1 MTQNFDRTQG
11 YFEGSRQVHLP
22 DVYPPF
28 LFREVHA
35 NHGVVACEGSMFKSK
50 FANALTTMM
59 IGSLGLASA
68 ENKLS
73 VAYAGDAGHMDDL
86 IEWMCARYTR
96 ESLVI
101 TRSLESQ
108 QLLSGLGVPN
118 ELGADTAW
126 TFEPR
131 PPDYAR
137 STLRKAG
144 WDEKTPILVLCPIHP
159 FVWPVRASVAKY
171 IAAATT
177 GAYKDSQ
184 YRTVYFFESGAE
196 VDRKFNHYVAGY
208 AQAAKAFLQ
217 RHKVF
222 PILVAM
228 ERLDAVACR
237 AIEKEIPGTP
247 IFTSDDYDMFELVSI
262 LRACSYMV
270 SSRYHGIVTCM
281 PAGVVSAGVTM
292 DERIRNL
299 MRERGHQHLLLNV
312 DDPDLGPKLLDVME
326 KLVREAESVRDS
338 IGRTVVSQSESHVA
352 HGHFL
357 RRRSSQNVSGIPAAQ
372 GRAQLGRQF
381 AAVSATLRKLVE
393 GYDSSA
399 VSRHSW
405 PAASLNVPSVCFA
418 CFTRAISDAMPNFL
432 ENTFAQLAAGSGRV
446 VLREIRGDE
455 VRQRLRR
462 GTSRSGR
469 GAYAPIFAVPA
480 CSPVI
485 VVRLL
490 APNSI
495 RWAAI
500 DLALMAEGLVVVPL
514 YSRQAPAE
522 LATMMKDCTPRCCF
536 ASDACPRGSCDAS
549 LERRPEAASP
559 RPVRRNSAKARIAHK
574 ELPIF
579 PIPARRRPRH
589 HHLHLRNLRRTQ
601 GRLPQH
607 EKSRPHAFLH
617 HQLDRSAR
625 QNHEP
630 DRVFQYLLS
639 ISPHPGSS

>member
-1 MTQNFDRTQG
+1 MTDFLLVAWVSAMIELRCFAWKFGIGKRWTPGEKLRLLFAGYNGTRNTGSDVRVQETLRQIRHVLGAENVDFSVMTQNFDRTQG

-86 IEWMCARYTR
+86 IEWMCARYTG

-137 STLRKAG
+137 NTLRKAG
-144 WDEKTPILVLCPIHP
+144 WDGKTPILVLCPIHP

-171 IAAATT
+171 ITSTTT

-237 AIEKEIPGTP
+237 AIEKEIPGAP

-262 LRACSYMV
+262 LRACTYMV

-299 MRERGHQHLLLNV
+299 MRERGHQHLLLDV
-312 DDPDLGPKLLDVME
+312 DDPDLGPRLLDIME
-326 KLVREAESVRDS
+326 KLVVEADSIRDS
-338 IGRTVVSQSESHVA
+338 IGRTVVSNLKAMSRMAIFFEDEVRKTYPE
-352 HGHFL
+352 FPL
-357 RRRSSQNVSGIPAAQ
+357 RMGVLSWEDNLPPFSDN
-372 GRAQLGRQF
+372 
-381 AAVSATLRKLVE
+381 LRKLVE
-393 GYDSSA
+393 EYDSSPA
-399 VSRHSW
+399 V
-405 PAASLNVPSVCFA
+405 
-418 CFTRAISDAMPNFL
+418 
-432 ENTFAQLAAGSGRV
+432 LAAGR
-446 VLREIRGDE
+446 
-455 VRQRLRR
+455 
-462 GTSRSGR
+462 
-469 GAYAPIFAVPA
+469 
-480 CSPVI
+480 
-485 VVRLL
+485 
-490 APNSI
+490 
-495 RWAAI
+495 
-500 DLALMAEGLVVVPL
+500 
-514 YSRQAPAE
+514 
-522 LATMMKDCTPRCCF
+522 
-536 ASDACPRGSCDAS
+536 
-549 LERRPEAASP
+549 
-559 RPVRRNSAKARIAHK
+559 
-574 ELPIF
+574 
-579 PIPARRRPRH
+579 
-589 HHLHLRNLRRTQ
+589 
-601 GRLPQH
+601 
-607 EKSRPHAFLH
+607 
-617 HQLDRSAR
+617 
-625 QNHEP
+625 
-630 DRVFQYLLS
+630 
-639 ISPHPGSS
+639 

>member
-1 MTQNFDRTQG
+1 MTDFLLVAWVSALIEIRRIGWMFGLGHRWEPGENLRLLFAGYNGTRNTGSDVRVQEMLRQVRHVLGAGNVDFSVMTQNFDRTQG

-86 IEWMCARYTR
+86 LEWMCARYTR

-137 STLRKAG
+137 NTLRKAG

-208 AQAAKAFLQ
+208 AQAAKAFMQ
-217 RHKVF
+217 RHRVF

-262 LRACSYMV
+262 LRACTYMV

-299 MRERGHQHLLLNV
+299 MRERGHQHLVLDV

-326 KLVREAESVRDS
+326 KLVVEAGSIRDS
-338 IGRTVVSQSESHVA
+338 IGRTVVSNLKAMSRMAIFFEDE
-352 HGHFL
+352 L
-357 RRRSSQNVSGIPAAQ
+357 RKTYPEFPLRKGVLSWEDNLPPFSDN
-372 GRAQLGRQF
+372 
-381 AAVSATLRKLVE
+381 LRKLVE
-393 GYDSSA
+393 EYDSSPA
-399 VSRHSW
+399 V
-405 PAASLNVPSVCFA
+405 
-418 CFTRAISDAMPNFL
+418 
-432 ENTFAQLAAGSGRV
+432 LAAGR
-446 VLREIRGDE
+446 
-455 VRQRLRR
+455 
-462 GTSRSGR
+462 
-469 GAYAPIFAVPA
+469 
-480 CSPVI
+480 
-485 VVRLL
+485 
-490 APNSI
+490 
-495 RWAAI
+495 
-500 DLALMAEGLVVVPL
+500 
-514 YSRQAPAE
+514 
-522 LATMMKDCTPRCCF
+522 
-536 ASDACPRGSCDAS
+536 
-549 LERRPEAASP
+549 
-559 RPVRRNSAKARIAHK
+559 
-574 ELPIF
+574 
-579 PIPARRRPRH
+579 
-589 HHLHLRNLRRTQ
+589 
-601 GRLPQH
+601 
-607 EKSRPHAFLH
+607 
-617 HQLDRSAR
+617 
-625 QNHEP
+625 
-630 DRVFQYLLS
+630 
-639 ISPHPGSS
+639 

>member
-1 MTQNFDRTQG
+1 MTDFLLVAWVSAMIELRCFAWKFGIGKRWTPGEKLKLLFAGYNGTRNTGSDVRVQETLRQIRHILGAENVNFSVMTQNFDRTQG
-11 YFEGSRQVHLP
+11 YFEGTRQVHLP

-35 NHGVVACEGSMFKSK
+35 NHGVVTCEGSMFKSK

-131 PPDYAR
+131 SPEYAR
-137 STLRKAG
+137 NTLRKAG

-159 FVWPVRASVAKY
+159 FVWPVRASIAKY
-171 IAAATT
+171 IARATT

-184 YRTVYFFESGAE
+184 YRTVYFFESSDE

-228 ERLDAVACR
+228 ERLDAVACH
-237 AIEKEIPGTP
+237 AIEKETPGTP

-262 LRACSYMV
+262 LRACTYMV

-326 KLVREAESVRDS
+326 KLVAEADSIRDS
-338 IGRTVVSQSESHVA
+338 IGRTVVSNLKAMSRMAIFFEDE
-352 HGHFL
+352 L
-357 RRRSSQNVSGIPAAQ
+357 RKTYPEFPLRKGVLSWEDNLPPFSDN
-372 GRAQLGRQF
+372 
-381 AAVSATLRKLVE
+381 LRKLVE
-393 GYDSSA
+393 QYDSSRT
-399 VSRHSW
+399 V
-405 PAASLNVPSVCFA
+405 
-418 CFTRAISDAMPNFL
+418 
-432 ENTFAQLAAGSGRV
+432 LAAGR
-446 VLREIRGDE
+446 
-455 VRQRLRR
+455 
-462 GTSRSGR
+462 
-469 GAYAPIFAVPA
+469 
-480 CSPVI
+480 
-485 VVRLL
+485 
-490 APNSI
+490 
-495 RWAAI
+495 
-500 DLALMAEGLVVVPL
+500 
-514 YSRQAPAE
+514 
-522 LATMMKDCTPRCCF
+522 
-536 ASDACPRGSCDAS
+536 
-549 LERRPEAASP
+549 
-559 RPVRRNSAKARIAHK
+559 
-574 ELPIF
+574 
-579 PIPARRRPRH
+579 
-589 HHLHLRNLRRTQ
+589 
-601 GRLPQH
+601 
-607 EKSRPHAFLH
+607 
-617 HQLDRSAR
+617 
-625 QNHEP
+625 
-630 DRVFQYLLS
+630 
-639 ISPHPGSS
+639 

>member
-1 MTQNFDRTQG
+1 MTDFLLVAWVSALIELRCFAWKFGIGKRWTPGEKLKLLFAGYNGTRNTGSDVRVQETLRQIRHVLGAENVDFSVMTQNFDRTQG

-131 PPDYAR
+131 PPAYAR
-137 STLRKAG
+137 EALRKAG
-144 WDEKTPILVLCPIHP
+144 WDEKAPILVLCPIHP

-177 GAYKDSQ
+177 WAYKDSQ

-262 LRACSYMV
+262 LRACTYMV

-326 KLVREAESVRDS
+326 KLVVEADEIRGS
-338 IGRTVVSQSESHVA
+338 IGRTVVSNLKAMSRMAIFFEDE
-352 HGHFL
+352 L
-357 RRRSSQNVSGIPAAQ
+357 RKTYPEFPVRQ
-372 GRAQLGRQF
+372 GVLSWEDNLPPF
-381 AAVSATLRKLVE
+381 SDNLRKLVE
-393 GYDSSA
+393 EYDSSPA
-399 VSRHSW
+399 V
-405 PAASLNVPSVCFA
+405 
-418 CFTRAISDAMPNFL
+418 
-432 ENTFAQLAAGSGRV
+432 LAAGS
-446 VLREIRGDE
+446 
-455 VRQRLRR
+455 
-462 GTSRSGR
+462 
-469 GAYAPIFAVPA
+469 
-480 CSPVI
+480 
-485 VVRLL
+485 
-490 APNSI
+490 
-495 RWAAI
+495 
-500 DLALMAEGLVVVPL
+500 
-514 YSRQAPAE
+514 
-522 LATMMKDCTPRCCF
+522 
-536 ASDACPRGSCDAS
+536 
-549 LERRPEAASP
+549 
-559 RPVRRNSAKARIAHK
+559 
-574 ELPIF
+574 
-579 PIPARRRPRH
+579 
-589 HHLHLRNLRRTQ
+589 
-601 GRLPQH
+601 
-607 EKSRPHAFLH
+607 
-617 HQLDRSAR
+617 
-625 QNHEP
+625 
-630 DRVFQYLLS
+630 
-639 ISPHPGSS
+639 

>member
-1 MTQNFDRTQG
+1 MTDFLLVAWVSALIELRCFAWKFGIGKRWTPGEKLKLLFAGYNGTRNTGSDVRVQETLRQIRHVLGAENVDFSVMTQNVDRTQG

-28 LFREVHA
+28 LFREAHA

-108 QLLSGLGVPN
+108 QLLSRLGVHN

-137 STLRKAG
+137 NALREAG

-159 FVWPVRASVAKY
+159 FVWPVRASLAKY
-171 IAAATT
+171 IASATT

-247 IFTSDDYDMFELVSI
+247 VFTSDDYDMFELVSI
-262 LRACSYMV
+262 LRACTYMV

-312 DDPDLGPKLLDVME
+312 DDPDLGAKLLDVME
-326 KLVREAESVRDS
+326 KLVVEADAIRDS
-338 IGRTVVSQSESHVA
+338 IGRTVVSNLKAMSRMAIFFEDE
-352 HGHFL
+352 L
-357 RRRSSQNVSGIPAAQ
+357 RKTYPEFPVRKGVLSWEDNLPTFSDN
-372 GRAQLGRQF
+372 
-381 AAVSATLRKLVE
+381 LRKLVE
-393 GYDSSA
+393 EYDSSPA
-399 VSRHSW
+399 V
-405 PAASLNVPSVCFA
+405 LG
-418 CFTRAISDAMPNFL
+418 
-432 ENTFAQLAAGSGRV
+432 AGR
-446 VLREIRGDE
+446 
-455 VRQRLRR
+455 
-462 GTSRSGR
+462 
-469 GAYAPIFAVPA
+469 
-480 CSPVI
+480 
-485 VVRLL
+485 
-490 APNSI
+490 
-495 RWAAI
+495 
-500 DLALMAEGLVVVPL
+500 
-514 YSRQAPAE
+514 
-522 LATMMKDCTPRCCF
+522 
-536 ASDACPRGSCDAS
+536 
-549 LERRPEAASP
+549 
-559 RPVRRNSAKARIAHK
+559 
-574 ELPIF
+574 
-579 PIPARRRPRH
+579 
-589 HHLHLRNLRRTQ
+589 
-601 GRLPQH
+601 
-607 EKSRPHAFLH
+607 
-617 HQLDRSAR
+617 
-625 QNHEP
+625 
-630 DRVFQYLLS
+630 
-639 ISPHPGSS
+639 